1 MTLKLYSIK
10 VGATTISDLNF
21 ETQFN
26 LQQKNL
32 SFTGILENDRICPE
46 QKYPVYDVILAGVN

>member
-10 VGATTISDLNF
+10 VGETTISDLNF

-32 SFTGILENDRICPE
+32 SFTGISENATTCSE